1 MSDANQIA
9 RLRKRSGAR
18 PSANNHIES
27 AADPV
32 GQSVPQ
38 PVSDIPAS
46 NQIIG
51 PHSGLIRTSD
61 FPANT
66 P

>member
-27 AADPV
+27 AAGPV

-38 PVSDIPAS
+38 TVPDIPTS

-51 PHSGLIRTSD
+51 PDSGLIRTSD
-61 FPANT
+61 SPANK